1 MVSAAA
7 KKRQQRKK
15 NLRKNQNI
23 QASKSTTDLNQFLQN
38 DPHSDKED
46 GSKELGDQELEDLLN
61 DELDVDS
68 SKNSH
73 SKQKSGSNYTFFND
87 ADIKADQNEL
97 DNNMFDEDLDLLLSD
112 EELDLNPSIQAEELN
127 EQNIHSD
134 QINETEILPQ
144 VAPGVEIIEQNKPFE
159 LVEEKQL
166 NESANHDQ
174 TVPELQEYVEQ
185 ALNEAPINEI
195 QDTSNTDDIVHEEEH
210 AEIDSNEPLNEKL
223 LAEEEHV
230 NVAHNINTPVNVTE
244 NEVIESNDSGHGI
257 ETQEEITRD
266 IDSANHD
273 VNIVNEEDAI
283 ADDEE
288 PNTDSIDINTAE
300 PIIDTIDINTA
311 KPIIDT
317 AEINAEEPII
327 DTAEINAEEGS
338 VQNKVSLEIEPLIS
352 NEINTS
358 ENVIADVEQIPES
371 AVVTAEYD
379 ANDNVLLTSDQEPDF
394 EVVAEFNDNNNEIAS
409 ENHNDEIT
417 AQNDTLPSIENQDAF
432 EMTNKDPEENPQ
444 IIADEDLND
453 EDFFNNISSPQVEN
467 EAKITE
473 AQDQKENDVLFFDQ
487 LSSQQVETVNNTD
500 SNEKPDVSDTSA
512 LQQIDDAE
520 FFNNLKESDNVSNEN
535 NVIQDDSLL
544 EDDNESLLLSDN
556 DEENVDIDVDEK
568 KDQTFATV
576 VQTPLNKEN
585 SEELIEDLIDSDLL
599 DDDSLLDSDE
609 EMETTEQI
617 QPVVEKVESPKKVNK
632 YAPTVENTQPPEII
646 SSVPHAGVQP
656 TIITTSKSPVNPIL
670 NGIKPQIIAPTNVT
684 NDNEKP
690 PDITKYKTEKH
701 KTDAYD
707 FPVDLVSN
715 LKPPAKAKAIKTA
728 HVPTVSASL
737 NEVPSK
743 VAQAA
748 QVVAPSIPVNPYAI
762 QNSQKSATKKNPYAP
777 QTMQSASPSLSV
789 HSTNSGMVQPPVNI
803 VNNSIPSLS
812 SQPHMNSVP
821 PGSRSKGPI
830 PASNTDLPFDIPP
843 PKSVPRNKPQI
854 VEPAKH
860 PPINNNRARAVSNV
874 SASSLSTGVYSPG
887 LQNSVPVFDG
897 ANGNFATNTFNNQRF
912 PSRSSSIH
920 KPSTAIDNKPKN
932 LYAPSVQHI
941 RKGSSSSFSP
951 VNNVLGMPNS
961 GIPQPGA
968 SNMPALQT
976 VGLNNSNNPLSP
988 ITPGTKVS
996 HARSHSSVYAPKKN
1010 QGAASKYA
1018 PTVHPSVQQA
1028 FAQQS
1033 INEVP
1038 NAFAAA
1044 SQVMQNTHS
1053 RTGSYIPPVNNGFP
1067 PQNNFAAAQNFA
1079 GQPSFGFQN
1088 SAVQHPNINNA
1099 FPVENGFTNSVNT
1112 GFQQPFVNA
1121 EKPNSQFVGNTLSM
1135 GIQGQ
1140 TKPKNL
1146 LPIVNPE
1153 ELDKKQFP
1161 IVQWSP
1167 SGHVVSLKI
1176 SQYQNVT
1183 NIKIQPQESVVSL
1196 PKHFLDFPGV
1206 LIRNKTKSKSIK
1218 PWLDETISFI
1228 DGDSAYD
1235 VDGKVLWNVLNQKI
1249 ESMDEK
1255 PGEITQLSEYAS
1267 ALYDPTELKKFIEIN
1282 KASGFANNQFQ
1293 QNNMSASKLDSE
1305 GLAQVLTCLR
1315 VGEHSEALGIAL
1327 KSSDFSMSMVIASL
1341 MGKEKWTEVVDLYL
1355 KREFQGSGPDSE
1367 FAVNLLS
1374 SIFQVYIGNGK
1385 ALIEDFESHD
1395 GKKLWAL
1402 NNWNII
1408 LASVLSNSNSGTDA
1422 SSTNNMLMG
1431 FLVDLGIFLSK
1442 NGKSL
1447 ASDCCFILADVPL
1460 SLNEVIPGSNV
1471 VFSEVGAP
1479 NSLDGML
1486 LSDLYEFCHKSV
1498 LPKFGGFLT
1507 LIGSKISHA
1516 EVLLLQKQYTNANK
1530 ILDVCTAM
1538 NKELMKTGNAQLKYV
1553 YTIDKLRSII
1563 DSKSDSWMGKPT
1575 LSGVWGTL
1583 DKSFNKLIGGDNIDE
1598 TNDETNTGISKSESK
1613 LFDTFDGAHSKHL
1626 PVSANGSF
1634 DFSQNMINNR
1644 PPHLQGNNMASPHPD
1659 SVMYSDNANIY
1670 QNRNML
1676 TKTAIN
1682 NLKQESVNKM
1692 PPGPPSLSSVASSEH
1707 FNQQVANNLAKLHS
1721 HSRNQSVDSL
1731 LSFAPSNQRLTAS
1744 NGKRGSIG
1752 SNSQIGVNRT
1762 QEYTN
1767 TDTVIKKP
1775 LRHHGVENDT
1785 FADSVKQPPAFSST
1799 ASNKY
1804 SPVKQT
1810 ETYDDIEKPAYDEI
1824 RNAVSENHDT
1834 DMFLNQNRQ
1843 TEVSVNSPPKNNPI
1857 VNTKSMEPPS
1867 SYTFPRDVSVSSNQ
1881 PQVPSFV
1888 NNAAH
1893 STHSLPTRKESGF
1906 SPHTSMVP
1914 SQQVPNTMGRL
1925 PVDSVDYTAKAAS
1938 TSNLP
1943 VPERSDVN
1951 KAFGSEFA
1959 QPPLMHKTH
1968 SSLASPIKTEALQ
1981 TDEQHVNKTLDADFV
1996 PPMKPFNNTETIINQ
2011 HYAPVTPHQQQFG
2024 RGPQGGGW
2032 VKTHSRSSSQ
2042 ILAEMTG
2049 GNGNANGYGF
2059 NSGIG
2064 GSVYTSRN
2072 VSIDS
2077 NIASSE
2083 PVIRQVR
2090 SSSVVFTPDSKRKQS
2105 EKVIYDD
2112 IVEEDEENEN
2122 QNANNEALLIEKK
2135 LAAARE
2141 KAEKERQRKESEDKK
2156 KEAENKNKSDKKA
2169 QDSGWFGWLKA
2180 NNNPNEKKAIK
2191 AKLGQKN
2198 QFYYDEK
2205 LKRWV
2210 NKNASDE
2217 EKKAIEEEA
2226 NTAPPPPPVIK
2237 KKSVMPETKPR
2248 SGSILGGP
2256 TQRTMGVMPPKNPI
2270 TGESL
2275 IPEIEPDRASFNK
2288 PNMGSIVIQTVTEE
2302 NEDDITSKQSHGSSA
2317 PVTTPGPGRL
2327 PSNAS
2332 NVNLTSSATGLDD
2345 LLSLGTPGP
2354 ATGGPPSNF
2363 GSRIGTPGT
2372 SRRAKKANRG
2382 YVNVMDHM

>member
-23 QASKSTTDLNQFLQN
+23 QASKSSTDLNQFLQKDN
-38 DPHSDKED
+38 HSDKED
-46 GSKELGDQELEDLLN
+46 GLKELGDQELEDLLN
-61 DELDVDS
+61 DDLNIDTTT
-68 SKNSH
+68 NSH

-87 ADIKADQNEL
+87 ADTKADQDDLNS
-97 DNNMFDEDLDLLLSD
+97 NIFDEDLDLLLSD
-112 EELDLNPSIQAEELN
+112 DDLELHPSNKIEEPDQ
-127 EQNIHSD
+127 QNISLNQSNVTEGKSQVVSD
-134 QINETEILPQ
+134 ADVIDDNNLDKFAEDKETNEPSEHDEIVPIQ
-144 VAPGVEIIEQNKPFE
+144 KDHDEQQ
-159 LVEEKQL
+159 QL
-166 NESANHDQ
+166 DE
-174 TVPELQEYVEQ
+174 VPLKTTH
-185 ALNEAPINEI
+185 EAF
-195 QDTSNTDDIVHEEEH
+195 TTDDIVQKEEH
-210 AEIDSNEPLNEKL
+210 SEVVNKDHLNEELFDEKESINHAQIIDTPENATENDLIDSNNLDHDNETPEDNIGDIEPTNHDFNVLNDQEDLSTSNEEPTNVIADANMNENDTQHDVSFESEPLTTN
-223 LAEEEHV
+223 
-230 NVAHNINTPVNVTE
+230 
-244 NEVIESNDSGHGI
+244 
-257 ETQEEITRD
+257 
-266 IDSANHD
+266 
-273 VNIVNEEDAI
+273 
-283 ADDEE
+283 
-288 PNTDSIDINTAE
+288 DINTF
-300 PIIDTIDINTA
+300 
-311 KPIIDT
+311 
-317 AEINAEEPII
+317 
-327 DTAEINAEEGS
+327 
-338 VQNKVSLEIEPLIS
+338 
-352 NEINTS
+352 
-358 ENVIADVEQIPES
+358 ENGVEDVEQIPDN
-371 AVVTAEYD
+371 AVVTAEYEAD
-379 ANDNVLLTSDQEPDF
+379 DNDMPNFDQEPKS
-394 EVVAEFNDNNNEIAS
+394 EVVAEVNDSNNKTTNDNQDMEI
-409 ENHNDEIT
+409 N
-417 AQNDTLPSIENQDAF
+417 AQNDVLPSKEDHDVP
-432 EMTNKDPEENPQ
+432 EVTNELPAEQSQ
-444 IIADEDLND
+444 ILVDDQMSD
-453 EDFFNNISSPQVEN
+453 EDFFNNISTSKVED
-467 EAKITE
+467 EAKLTDD
-473 AQDQKENDVLFFDQ
+473 QNQKENDVLFFDQ
-487 LSSQQVETVNNTD
+487 LSSQQVETTNH
-500 SNEKPDVSDTSA
+500 NENKEEQAHSCITASKTSDDV
-512 LQQIDDAE
+512 E
-520 FFNNLKESDNVSNEN
+520 FYNNLNESENVSNETHKLH
-535 NVIQDDSLL
+535 DDSLL
-544 EDDNESLLLSDN
+544 DDDNDSLLLSDN
-556 DEENVDIDVDEK
+556 DEENLDDDANDK

-585 SEELIEDLIDSDLL
+585 SEEIIEDLIDSDLL
-599 DDDSLLDSDE
+599 DEDSLLDSDE
-609 EMETTEQI
+609 EVDSTEQI
-617 QPVVEKVESPKKVNK
+617 QPVVGETESTKKVNK
-632 YAPTVENTQPPEII
+632 YAPTIEKTQPTNVT
-646 SSVPHAGVQP
+646 SSVAHTGIKP
-656 TIITTSKSPVNPIL
+656 TIIATSKSPVNPIL
-670 NGIKPQIIAPTNVT
+670 NGIKPQIIAPRNTT
-684 NDNEKP
+684 NDIEKP
-690 PDITKYKTEKH
+690 PVISKYKTEKH

-728 HVPTVSASL
+728 HAPKVGAAL
-737 NEVPSK
+737 NEAPNNVPK
-743 VAQAA
+743 VH
-748 QVVAPSIPVNPYAI
+748 QVVAPSIPVNPYAT
-762 QNSQKSATKKNPYAP
+762 QNLHKPATKMNPYAP
-777 QTMQSASPSLSV
+777 QAMHNPSPSLSV
-789 HSTNSGMVQPPVNI
+789 HSTKSGMVQPPVNI
-803 VNNSIPSLS
+803 VGSTMTNMS
-812 SQPHMNSVP
+812 SQPHMNTVP
-821 PGSRSKGPI
+821 PVSKPKGPI

-843 PKSVPRNKPQI
+843 PKSVPRNKPQ
-854 VEPAKH
+854 VSESAKN

-874 SASSLSTGVYSPG
+874 SASSLSTGVYSPN
-887 LQNSVPVFDG
+887 LQNNIPVFDG
-897 ANGNFATNTFNNQRF
+897 ANGSFSSNAFSNQRF
-912 PSRSSSIH
+912 PSRSGSIN
-920 KPSTAIDNKPKN
+920 KPTTVIDNKPKN

-961 GIPQPGA
+961 GIAQSGA
-968 SNMPALQT
+968 TNMPALQT

-988 ITPGTKVS
+988 ITPGSKVS

-1028 FAQQS
+1028 FSQQP

-1044 SQVMQNTHS
+1044 NQIMPNTHS
-1053 RTGSYIPPVNNGFP
+1053 KTGSYMPPVNNGLP
-1067 PQNNFAAAQNFA
+1067 PQNNLAAQNFA

-1088 SAVQHPNINNA
+1088 NKIQHPMMTNVL
-1099 FPVENGFTNSVNT
+1099 PVENDFSHPFKT
-1112 GFQQPFVNA
+1112 GFQQPFGAV
-1121 EKPNSQFVGNTLSM
+1121 EKPNSQYLGKTLPM
-1135 GIQGQ
+1135 GIQDQ
-1140 TKPKNL
+1140 TRSKNV
-1146 LPIVNPE
+1146 LPIINPE
-1153 ELDKKQFP
+1153 ELSKKQFP
-1161 IVQWSP
+1161 IVHWSA
-1167 SGHVVSLKI
+1167 SGHVVSLKV
-1176 SQYQNVT
+1176 SQYQNAT
-1183 NIKIQPQESVVSL
+1183 SIKIQPQESVVFL

-1206 LIRNKTKSKSIK
+1206 LIRNKTKPKSLK
-1218 PWLDETISFI
+1218 PWLDETINFI
-1228 DGDSAYD
+1228 NGDSAYD
-1235 VDGKVLWNVLNQKI
+1235 VDGKLLWNVLSQKI

-1255 PGEITQLSEYAS
+1255 PGEITQLSAYAS
-1267 ALYDPTELKKFIEIN
+1267 ALYDPTELIKFIEVN
-1282 KASGFANNQFQ
+1282 KSSGFTNNQFQ
-1293 QNNMSASKLDSE
+1293 QSNMSASKLDSE

-1385 ALIEDFESHD
+1385 ALIEDFESND
-1395 GKKLWAL
+1395 GKKVWAL

-1422 SSTNNMLMG
+1422 SSTNSMLVG

-1460 SLNEVIPGSNV
+1460 SFNEVIPGSDV

-1507 LIGSKISHA
+1507 LIGSKISHV

-1530 ILDVCTAM
+1530 ILDVCAGM

-1563 DSKSDSWMGKPT
+1563 DSKSDSWIGKPT

-1583 DKSFNKLIGGDNIDE
+1583 DKSFNKLIGGDNIDD
-1598 TNDETNTGISKSESK
+1598 TNDEANSGITKSESK
-1613 LFDTFDGAHSKHL
+1613 LFDTFDGAHSKNQ
-1626 PVSANGSF
+1626 PVGTNGSF
-1634 DFSQNMINNR
+1634 DFSQNMISNR
-1644 PPHLQGNNMASPHPD
+1644 PPHLPVNNLASPHPD
-1659 SVMYSDNANIY
+1659 SVMYSENANIY
-1670 QNRNML
+1670 QNKNML
-1676 TKTAIN
+1676 TKNAIN
-1682 NLKQESVNKM
+1682 NLKQESISNM

-1731 LSFAPSNQRLTAS
+1731 LSFAPSNQRLTAN
-1744 NGKRGSIG
+1744 NGKRGSTA
-1752 SNSQIGVNRT
+1752 SNT
-1762 QEYTN
+1762 QVGHRAQDYTN
-1767 TDTVIKKP
+1767 TDTVIKKT
-1775 LRHHGVENDT
+1775 LKIQGGDNDV
-1785 FADSVKQPPAFSST
+1785 FADSIKQPPAFTST

-1810 ETYDDIEKPAYDEI
+1810 EKYDDKEKQAQNEI
-1824 RNAVSENHDT
+1824 KNDVTGDHET
-1834 DMFLNQNRQ
+1834 DMFLNENKE
-1843 TEVSVNSPPKNNPI
+1843 TEISVNSPPKNGSI
-1857 VNTKSMEPPS
+1857 VDKNRVNPPS
-1867 SYTFPRDVSVSSNQ
+1867 NFTFPRDETVSSKHS
-1881 PQVPSFV
+1881 QVPSFINKHNV
-1888 NNAAH
+1888 AH
-1893 STHSLPTRKESGF
+1893 STHSLPTRKESDF
-1906 SPHTSMVP
+1906 SPHTSMIPPQLTSNNV
-1914 SQQVPNTMGRL
+1914 GRL
-1925 PVDSVDYTAKAAS
+1925 PLESMDYSTKAAS

-1943 VPERSDVN
+1943 ISERNDN
-1951 KAFGSEFA
+1951 KAFGSGFV
-1959 QPPLMHKTH
+1959 QPPLMHKAH
-1968 SSLASPIKTEALQ
+1968 SSLASPIKNEVLQ
-1981 TDEQHVNKTLDADFV
+1981 TDEHRFNKELDADFV
-1996 PPMKPFNNTETIINQ
+1996 PPQKPFNNAGNTINQ
-2011 HYAPVTPHQQQFG
+2011 HYAPVTPHQQQLG
-2024 RGPQGGGW
+2024 RGAQGGGW

-2049 GNGNANGYGF
+2049 GNTNSNGYGF

-2112 IVEEDEENEN
+2112 IVEEDEENDN
-2122 QNANNEALLIEKK
+2122 QNSNNEAMLIEKK
-2135 LAAARE
+2135 LAAARQQ
-2141 KAEKERQRKESEDKK
+2141 AEKEKQRKENEDKK
-2156 KEAENKNKSDKKA
+2156 KEAENKKKSDK
-2169 QDSGWFGWLKA
+2169 QTQESGWFGWLKA
-2180 NNNPNEKKAIK
+2180 NNNPNEKKPIK

-2210 NKNASDE
+2210 NKNASEE

-2288 PNMGSIVIQTVTEE
+2288 SNMGSIVVQTVAEE
-2302 NEDDITSKQSHGSSA
+2302 NEEDLNTKMNHGSFEPA
-2317 PVTTPGPGRL
+2317 LAQGPGRL
-2327 PSNAS
+2327 SSNAS

-2354 ATGGPPSNF
+2354 ASGGPPSNF

-2372 SRRAKKANRG
+2372 SRRSKKANRG

>member
-23 QASKSTTDLNQFLQN
+23 QTSKSTTDLNQFLEK
-38 DPHSDKED
+38 DFHSNKED

-61 DELDVDS
+61 NEIDVDS

-87 ADIKADQNEL
+87 ADTKGDQGEL

-112 EELDLNPSIQAEELN
+112 EELDLNHSKENEELD
-127 EQNIHSD
+127 EQNISSN
-134 QINETEILPQ
+134 QINETELLPQ
-144 VAPGVEIIEQNKPFE
+144 EVSDAEVVDQKRPSEFIVDE
-159 LVEEKQL
+159 QL
-166 NESANHDQ
+166 NESTNHDEI
-174 TVPELQEYVEQ
+174 VPEPQVYDEQ
-185 ALNEAPINEI
+185 PLNEGTINEN
-195 QDTSNTDDIVHEEEH
+195 QDAFNSDDLLHEAEH
-210 AEIDSNEPLNEKL
+210 AEIYSNESLNEKSH
-223 LAEEEHV
+223 AEEEYI
-230 NVAHNINTPVNVTE
+230 NEAQNIKPTLNDIK
-244 NEVIESNDSGHGI
+244 NEVIDSNDLDRDI
-257 ETQEEITRD
+257 ETQEEINKNVGS
-266 IDSANHD
+266 ISHD
-273 VNIVNEEDAI
+273 VNIVNDQENAVVDNEGPVSDI
-283 ADDEE
+283 VE
-288 PNTDSIDINTAE
+288 INTE
-300 PIIDTIDINTA
+300 DISN
-311 KPIIDT
+311 
-317 AEINAEEPII
+317 
-327 DTAEINAEEGS
+327 
-338 VQNKVSLEIEPLIS
+338 QNDGHFKSEPLNN

-358 ENVIADVEQIPES
+358 ENVIVDVEQIPES
-371 AVVTAEYD
+371 VVVTAEYD
-379 ANDNVLLTSDQEPDF
+379 ADDNVFPASDQKPDL
-394 EVVAEFNDNNNEIAS
+394 EVATEINDKNNEIVS
-409 ENHNDEIT
+409 ENHNVEI
-417 AQNDTLPSIENQDAF
+417 AAHNDAVLSTEDQDASQ
-432 EMTNKDPEENPQ
+432 MTKKVLEENPQ
-444 IIADEDLND
+444 TPAQEQLND
-453 EDFFNNISSPQVEN
+453 EDFFNNISDLKVEK
-467 EAKITE
+467 EAEIIND
-473 AQDQKENDVLFFDQ
+473 QDQKENDVSFFDQ
-487 LSSQQVETVNNTD
+487 LSSQHAEPLNNID
-500 SNEKPDVSDTSA
+500 SNEKPNLSDASA
-512 LQQIDDAE
+512 LQQLDDAE
-520 FFNNLKESDNVSNEN
+520 FFSNLKEPEN
-535 NVIQDDSLL
+535 ASKANHELQDDSLL
-544 EDDNESLLLSDN
+544 DDDNESFLLSDK
-556 DEENVDIDVDEK
+556 DEEKLHDDGDEK

-576 VQTPLNKEN
+576 IQTPMNKET
-585 SEELIEDLIDSDLL
+585 SEDLIEDLIDSDLL

-609 EMETTEQI
+609 EIEPAEQK
-617 QPVVEKVESPKKVNK
+617 QPIANDVESPKKVNK
-632 YAPTVENTQPPEII
+632 YAPTIEETQRPEIT
-646 SSVPHAGVQP
+646 SSLPYSGTQP

-690 PDITKYKTEKH
+690 PIITKYTTEKH

-728 HVPTVSASL
+728 HVPSVSASF
-737 NEVPSK
+737 NEAPNK
-743 VAQAA
+743 ITQVAQAA
-748 QVVAPSIPVNPYAI
+748 APSVPVNPYAK
-762 QNSQKSATKKNPYAP
+762 QSSHKSATKKNPYAP
-777 QTMQSASPSLSV
+777 QVMQNASPSLSV
-789 HSTNSGMVQPPVNI
+789 HSTNSGIVQPPMNI
-803 VNNSIPSLS
+803 VSSNMPSLS

-821 PGSRSKGPI
+821 PVSKANGSI

-843 PKSVPRNKPQI
+843 PKSVPRNKQQ
-854 VEPAKH
+854 VAEPAKH

-887 LQNSVPVFDG
+887 LPNNAPVFDG
-897 ANGNFATNTFNNQRF
+897 VNGNFSANAFNKQRF
-912 PSRSSSIH
+912 LSRSSSIH
-920 KPSTAIDNKPKN
+920 KPSTVIDNKPKN

-951 VNNVLGMPNS
+951 VNNVLGMS
-961 GIPQPGA
+961 TAGMPQPGA

-976 VGLNNSNNPLSP
+976 VGLNKSHNPLSP

-1018 PTVHPSVQQA
+1018 PTVHPSVHQA
-1028 FAQQS
+1028 FAQKS

-1038 NAFAAA
+1038 HSFAAA
-1044 SQVMQNTHS
+1044 NQVIQNTHS
-1053 RTGSYIPPVNNGFP
+1053 RTGSYIPPVNNVFP
-1067 PQNNFAAAQNFA
+1067 SQNNFAAAQNFA

-1088 SAVQHPNINNA
+1088 NNVQHPFMNNVP
-1099 FPVENGFTNSVNT
+1099 PVENGFTNLPNT
-1112 GFQQPFVNA
+1112 GLQQPLAPV
-1121 EKPNSQFVGNTLSM
+1121 EKPNSQFLGNPLSM

-1140 TKPKNL
+1140 AKPKNL
-1146 LPIVNPE
+1146 PPLVNPE
-1153 ELDKKQFP
+1153 ELNNRQFP
-1161 IVQWSP
+1161 IIHWTP
-1167 SGHVVSLKI
+1167 SGHVVSLKV
-1176 SQYQNVT
+1176 SQYQGII
-1183 NIKIQPQESVVSL
+1183 NIKIQPQESVVFL

-1206 LIRNKTKSKSIK
+1206 LVRNKTKPKSLK
-1218 PWLDETISFI
+1218 HWLDKTISFI
-1228 DGDSAYD
+1228 NGDSAYD

-1255 PGEITQLSEYAS
+1255 PDEFTQLSEYAS

-1282 KASGFANNQFQ
+1282 KSSGFANIQFQ

-1422 SSTNNMLMG
+1422 NSTNNMLVG

-1442 NGKSL
+1442 YGKSL
-1447 ASDCCFILADVPL
+1447 ASDCCFILADIPL
-1460 SLNEVIPGSNV
+1460 SFNEVIQGSNV

-1486 LSDLYEFCHKSV
+1486 LSDLYEFCHKSI

-1507 LIGSKISHA
+1507 LVGSKISHA

-1538 NKELMKTGNAQLKYV
+1538 NKELIKTGNAQVKYV

-1583 DKSFNKLIGGDNIDE
+1583 DKSFNKLIGGDNIDDTDEE
-1598 TNDETNTGISKSESK
+1598 TNNGIRKSESK

-1626 PVSANGSF
+1626 PVTANGSF
-1634 DFSQNMINNR
+1634 DYSQNMINNR
-1644 PPHLQGNNMASPHPD
+1644 PPHMQGNNISSPHPD
-1659 SVMYSDNANIY
+1659 SVMYSENSNIY
-1670 QNRNML
+1670 QNRNTL
-1676 TKTAIN
+1676 TKSAIN
-1682 NLKQESVNKM
+1682 NLKQESVNNM

-1744 NGKRGSIG
+1744 NGKRGSTV
-1752 SNSQIGVNRT
+1752 SNTQVGVNRAHD
-1762 QEYTN
+1762 YAN
-1767 TDTVIKKP
+1767 SDTVIKKP
-1775 LRHHGVENDT
+1775 LRNHDDENDV
-1785 FADSVKQPPAFSST
+1785 FAESVKQPPAFTST

-1804 SPVKQT
+1804 SPIKQT
-1810 ETYDDIEKPAYDEI
+1810 ENCDNLEKPAYDDI
-1824 RNAVSENHDT
+1824 RYAVSENHDT
-1834 DMFLNQNRQ
+1834 DMFINQNSQ
-1843 TEVSVNSPPKNNPI
+1843 TEVSVNSPPKKDPT
-1857 VNTKSMEPPS
+1857 VDKKSIQPPS
-1867 SYTFPRDVSVSSNQ
+1867 SYTFPRDESASINKPLAQ
-1881 PQVPSFV
+1881 SFIN

-1893 STHSLPTRKESGF
+1893 STHSLPTRKESDF
-1906 SPHTSMVP
+1906 SPHTSMNP
-1914 SQQVPNTMGRL
+1914 LQQAPNNMGTL
-1925 PVDSVDYTAKAAS
+1925 LAESGNYTAKAAS
-1938 TSNLP
+1938 TSNLL
-1943 VPERSDVN
+1943 VSEGNDIN
-1951 KAFGSEFA
+1951 QEFGSNFA
-1959 QPPLMHKTH
+1959 QPPVMHKTH
-1968 SSLASPIKTEALQ
+1968 SSLASPIKTEVLQ
-1981 TDEQHVNKTLDADFV
+1981 TDEKHVNKALDGDFA
-1996 PPMKPFNNTETIINQ
+1996 PPMKPFNNFGNIINQ
-2011 HYAPVTPHQQQFG
+2011 NYAPVTPNQQHIG
-2024 RGPQGGGW
+2024 RGPQEGGW
-2032 VKTHSRSSSQ
+2032 TKTHSRSSSQ

-2049 GNGNANGYGF
+2049 GNGNINGYGI
-2059 NSGIG
+2059 NSAIG

-2122 QNANNEALLIEKK
+2122 QNPNNEALLIEKK

-2141 KAEKERQRKESEDKK
+2141 KAEKERQRKESANKK
-2156 KEAENKNKSDKKA
+2156 KEAENTNKSDKKA
-2169 QDSGWFGWLKA
+2169 QESGWFGWLKA
-2180 NNNPNEKKAIK
+2180 NNNSNEKKAIK

-2237 KKSVMPETKPR
+2237 KKSLMPETKPR

-2288 PNMGSIVIQTVTEE
+2288 PNMGSIVVQTVAEE
-2302 NEDDITSKQSHGSSA
+2302 NEDDINNKKSHGSSA
-2317 PVTTPGPGRL
+2317 VPTPGPGRL
-2327 PSNAS
+2327 SSNAS

-2345 LLSLGTPGP
+2345 LLSLGAPGP
-2354 ATGGPPSNF
+2354 ASGGPPSNI